1 MKTNISIELNDNE
14 LVELLYFA
22 NEKYTKYDGYQ
33 RQYQSRVDGG
43 EKNLKLYSRL
53 RYSKSQSQFYKG
65 IVSKLRK
72 SMADPEKR
80 RAS

>member
-1 MKTNISIELNDNE
+1 VKEYITIELEDDE
-14 LVELLYFA
+14 LSEVWHLAYK
-22 NEKYTKYDGYQ
+22 KYTE
-33 RQYQSRVDGG
+33 YQSRIDRG
-43 EKNLKLYSRL
+43 EFASVAPYQL
-53 RYSKSQSQFYKG
+53 RDAKTQCQFYKG